1 MVQPS
6 EIISAIKK
14 ALPDSQVQV
23 EDLNGGG
30 DHLQVNVIS
39 SSFEG
44 LSLIKQHQ
52 IIYGVLSKEMANES
66 IHALA
71 LNTSVPAN

>member
-1 MVQPS
+1 MIQS
-6 EIISAIKK
+6 EVEEAIKK
-14 ALPDSQVQV
+14 VLPDAQITI

-39 SSFEG
+39 DAFKG

-52 IIYGVLSKEMANES
+52 LIYGALAKEMANES

-71 LNTSVPAN
+71 LNTSTPN